1 MWLGYGGLQ
10 MSLKSMLSVVT
21 VLGAAASA
29 SAGLVE
35 VKYDGLGYNKQ
46 VTIDYFGDDVTVKA
60 GQIKISING
69 APDKNAYCVDFDHYI
84 KSSWTAEIGSP
95 ASINAGPQIA
105 YLFNTYA
112 AGIDSDKKAA
122 GLQLAIW
129 KLLTDYG
136 TSNALNLSGGNFRIA
151 SNQPGYTEAMG
162 YLSNIPNSYSNF
174 PAPIVLFSGPSPRS
188 QNLLVPE
195 PATLILLA
203 GGLVWRLARRRAS

>member
-1 MWLGYGGLQ
+1 M
-10 MSLKSMLSVVT
+10 SVVA

-46 VTIDYFGDDVTVKA
+46 VTVDYFGDDVTVKA

-69 APDKNAYCVDFDHYI
+69 APDKNSYCVDFDHTI
-84 KSSWTAEIGSP
+84 KNNWTAEFGSP
-95 ASINAGPQIA
+95 SAINAGPQIA
-105 YLFNTYA
+105 YLYNTYA

-136 TSNALNLSGGNFRIA
+136 TASATTLSGGHFRVD
-151 SNQPGYTEAMG
+151 SNQQGYAEAVG
-162 YLSNIPNSYSNF
+162 YLSNIPASYTAF
-174 PAPIVLFSGPSPRS
+174 TPPVVLFSGSSPRS

-195 PATLILLA
+195 PATMALLA
-203 GGLVWRLARRRAS
+203 GGLVWQLARRRRTA